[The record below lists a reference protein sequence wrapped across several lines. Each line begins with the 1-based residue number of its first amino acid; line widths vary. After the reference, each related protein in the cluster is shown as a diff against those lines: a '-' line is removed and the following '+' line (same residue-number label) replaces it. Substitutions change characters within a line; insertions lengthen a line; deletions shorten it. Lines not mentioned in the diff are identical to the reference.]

1 MGLEKEVQAAQG
13 ALGRG
18 RGDVLRPLEEGR
30 LEARKV
36 REVHF
41 EGWVLVDS
49 ALLVRVSRALV
60 GPVLAGQ
67 NAAVV
72 LGVAERNYGGVGRS
86 EKARLARA
94 VGKELAPSVT
104 FMIAPTFSTASTS
117 GPVENWAQPGQRA
130 SVHAST
136 GTGCAAL
143 LYAVASVGR
152 RSAVESVRDTVMAA
166 DFQPTGY
173 LQFVVMVHFRA
184 VNVNRVVPVEGFG
197 TWQGSTLAFTLA
209 CRDPL

>member
-72 LGVAERNYGGVGRS
+72 LGVAERNYGGVGNS

-152 RSAVESVRDTVMAA
+152 RSVESVRDTVMAA
-166 DFQPTGY
+166 DFNVLEKNARACKSSRCSGP
-173 LQFVVMVHFRA
+173 LSFRA
-184 VNVNRVVPVEGFG
+184 LLYLHGRC
-197 TWQGSTLAFTLA
+197 WRWGSLRRTSWG
-209 CRDPL
+209 D

>member
-152 RSAVESVRDTVMAA
+152 RSAVMAA
-166 DFQPTGY
+166 DFQPSEKKV
-173 LQFVVMVHFRA
+173 LVA
-184 VNVNRVVPVEGFG
+184 K
-197 TWQGSTLAFTLA
+197 SII
-209 CRDPL
+209 

>member
-1 MGLEKEVQAAQG
+1 MGLEKEVQAAQS

-94 VGKELAPSVT
+94 VGKEFAPSVT

-166 DFQPTGY
+166 DPQRKKFWSQSRSSKSCRCSGPEGGC
-173 LQFVVMVHFRA
+173 RGC
-184 VNVNRVVPVEGFG
+184 RV
-197 TWQGSTLAFTLA
+197 
-209 CRDPL
+209 